1 MKKIVLTAVCAAF
14 SITLMAQEA
23 ASDKKVQLGLAYQT
37 GMNFNK
43 PGTKII
49 ERDGVGA
56 TNSIG
61 VNMNLSFNQNIGLML
76 GLEFDFESFK
86 YNVVTTDR
94 LYYDYIDSKILKKED
109 TETGSTLFNLQ
120 HRKQKAVYGTI
131 PVMLLFRTNM
141 IGSFRYY
148 GKFGA
153 RTGILLSSMATDE
166 GFTFAGNDPLGTQIA
181 MTNSD
186 MKTKSDL
193 FPFRSSIGLAA
204 GAEWNFTGNTS
215 LFAEL
220 GFYYGFTRVHYG
232 EAITGDDRER
242 DMSLY
247 QMSSG
252 TADYTTFSSKQK
264 QIVLKVGILF

>member
-1 MKKIVLTAVCAAF
+1 MKKLLLTAVCAGF
-14 SITLMAQEA
+14 SVALLAQTE
-23 ASDKKVQLGLAYQT
+23 DKKVQLGLAYQV
-37 GMNFNK
+37 GMNFTK

-56 TNSIG
+56 HNSIG
-61 VNMNLSFNQNIGLML
+61 VNMNYSFNPNIGIML
-76 GLEFDFESFK
+76 GLEFDFESWK
-86 YNVVTTDR
+86 YNAVTTDR
-94 LYYDYIDSKILKKED
+94 LYYNYIDSKILRKGDEGQN
-109 TETGSTLFNLQ
+109 ESTLFNLQ

-153 RTGILLSSMATDE
+153 RTGVLLSNMATDE
-166 GFTFAGNDPLGTQIA
+166 GFTFANNDPLGAQAA
-181 MTNSD
+181 MTNAD

-193 FPFRSSIGLAA
+193 FPIRSSIGLAA
-204 GAEWNFTGNTS
+204 GAEWNFTGSTS
-215 LFAEL
+215 IFAEL

-232 EAITGDDRER
+232 EAITGNDRER

-247 QMSSG
+247 QTASG
-252 TADYTTFSSKQK
+252 TADYTTLSSKQK

>member
-1 MKKIVLTAVCAAF
+1 MKKLLLIATGFAFSLSLTAQDA
-14 SITLMAQEA
+14 E
-23 ASDKKVQLGLAYQT
+23 KKVQLGLAYQF

-49 ERDGVGA
+49 ERDGVGGH
-56 TNSIG
+56 NSIG

-76 GLEFDFESFK
+76 GLEFDFDAFK
-86 YNVVTTDR
+86 YDVVATDK
-94 LYYDYIDSKILKKED
+94 LYYNYIDSKILKKED
-109 TETGSTLFNLQ
+109 DQTNSTTFNLQ

-141 IGSFRYY
+141 IGDFRYY

-153 RTGILLSSMATDE
+153 RTGILLSNTTTDE
-166 GFTFAGNDPLGTQIA
+166 GFTYDDNNLLGTA
-181 MTNSD
+181 VATTNED
-186 MKTKSDL
+186 MKTKGDM
-193 FPFRSSIGLAA
+193 FPIRSSIGLAA
-204 GAEWNFTGNTS
+204 GTEWNFTGSTS
-215 LFAEL
+215 LFAEI
-220 GFYYGFTRVHYG
+220 GFYYGFTRIHYG

-247 QMSSG
+247 QLGSG
-252 TADYTTFSSKQK
+252 SADYTTLSAKQK